1 MFNNFL
7 FFILT
12 SLICICVS
20 PLLDR
25 YLIVE
30 KKRKYFLLSR
40 YGVFIL
46 LPALV
51 VLVRSYSNNYATI
64 EQYIPFLILAY
75 LPIYYIQLRHQTKK
89 YGLKKQQ
96 LIEFKKIFNK
106 NKKLYRL
113 LIIIAIIVI
122 IFSIHLLVVNF
133 EMNKGMGLREQ
144 GNEEIAKASV
154 LLGEY
159 NSTMNGLEKDWEESM
174 ISYKK
179 IIGSV
184 PNENQTQL
192 VDILEKM
199 HKAHISMNELKGKL
213 NESLTF
219 FEHSKPYF
227 REMRNYDYLPR
238 WYKDYSLDKLA
249 VSEYYEVSIKKQQEV
264 HDVRGISRTFT
275 LLYYGGISDVVYGF
289 SEIRKIEDKSSNHSD
304 VKFHLNNSIRYL
316 EGAISKFENSYQVIP
331 LEGVREDI
339 SRLENIRKTLL
350 ELKNDNISIDS
361 IPKIDL
367 DSNITQITQELG
379 SWVESETKQSE
390 FWKKYYLDEAKKENE
405 EAEES
410 WEENVK

>member
-1 MFNNFL
+1 M
-7 FFILT
+7 
-12 SLICICVS
+12 
-20 PLLDR
+20 LDR

-133 EMNKGMGLREQ
+133 DMNKGMGLREQ

-159 NSTMNGLEKDWEESM
+159 NSTMNSLEKDWEESM

-199 HKAHISMNELKGKL
+199 HKTHISMNELKGKL

-219 FEHSKPYF
+219 FEHSKSYF

-249 VSEYYEVSIKKQQEV
+249 VSEYYEVSIKKQQEI

-304 VKFHLNNSIRYL
+304 VKLHLNNSIRYI
-316 EGAISKFENSYQVIP
+316 EEAISKFENSYQVIP
-331 LEGVREDI
+331 LESVREDI
-339 SRLENIRKTLL
+339 SRLESIRKTLL
-350 ELKNDNISIDS
+350 ELKNDNISIES

-367 DSNITQITQELG
+367 ESNIIQITQELG

-390 FWKKYYLDEAKKENE
+390 FWKEYYLDEAKKENE

-410 WEENVK
+410 WKENVK